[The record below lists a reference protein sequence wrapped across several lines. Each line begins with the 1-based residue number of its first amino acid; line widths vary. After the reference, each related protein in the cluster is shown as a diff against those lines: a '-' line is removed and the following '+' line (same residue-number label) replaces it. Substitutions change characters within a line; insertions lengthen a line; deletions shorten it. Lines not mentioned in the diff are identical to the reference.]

1 MQESREM
8 TDKEGPDL
16 ESRIREHYET
26 LPPAERRLGDLLL
39 DFPGDIAT
47 YSATELARMAGT
59 SKAAAT
65 RLFRRLG
72 YSDFNAVRR
81 QVRAARRWGSPV
93 YLTGTD
99 TLRSRS
105 RTIAEHLERESAN
118 LSRTLESLR
127 PDTVRTA
134 VRALARAPRI
144 FVAGFRNSH
153 FLASYLYRQLTLM
166 RPGVRLVPSAGQ
178 TLGEDLVDLAQGD
191 VVVVVA
197 LRRRV
202 TAVQKL
208 VEASRARGA
217 QVLLVTDPSAT
228 RCTRL
233 ADWTLTCEVRSI
245 SPFDSYAAAIS
256 VLNLLCAVL
265 FQRELKNGYQRLR
278 EIETWHDALEE
289 LETYDRFPFEQETGS
304 GEE

>member
-1 MQESREM
+1 MQESGEM

-153 FLASYLYRQLTLM
+153 VLANYLYRQLTLM

-217 QVLLVTDPSAT
+217 HV

-289 LETYDRFPFEQETGS
+289 LETYDRFPFEQETGA